1 MVSKYCTR
9 TEKVVNKI
17 EIIALQVVFQSF
29 LLIFSLPG
37 KMDDS
42 DQSSAWWSSFG
53 VLLMLTFATRFY
65 QLDQPAWVCWDET
78 HFGKMGSW

>member
-1 MVSKYCTR
+1 
-9 TEKVVNKI
+9 
-17 EIIALQVVFQSF
+17 
-29 LLIFSLPG
+29 
-37 KMDDS
+37 MDDS
-42 DQSSAWWSSFG
+42 GKSSAWWTSFG